1 MGRLIK
7 NHWAR
12 LIVLTAASFQIGSA
26 IEGFIWPKVFWDFMT
41 QNLNGAVTPIPILQ
55 ILNLL
60 MGLIGIAW
68 EWPLKYVAGS
78 TPHRSIEF
86 RLILY
91 PLSALLAMLLYQG
104 TDPAIYYLIGI
115 GVYFWAYSEGESTG
129 EQHSI
134 PSRSTSV
141 AANAMSPLLL
151 TKPLKEEPGL
161 IRESEEVPVNKKTSF
176 NGKLNQYFHTAKNIA
191 TGPTITTTTKHR
203 DNNASVSEQDIAPI
217 SFKRKPSSS
226 QQPLSS
232 KEIDEL
238 NTCSS
243 SSSSSSKRRRT
254 TTTMHRTLPSA
265 TRAAATRTT
274 TRITR
279 SLTRSRTTS
288 SSPFSTAS
296 FSPSQSTT
304 PHPEP
309 QLQTT
314 TTTTTKPPRTRT
326 RKSPTPQNTPSL
338 LRDTI
343 PPNLDLLLVG
353 VNPGLLTGITGHAYA
368 HPSNLF
374 WKLLHWSGITAIR
387 HPPSDTYAL
396 PELYNIGNTNIV
408 ERPTRDASMLS
419 RAEMDAGVPVLEA
432 KVAAQRP
439 AVVCLVGK
447 SIWEAVWRVK
457 TGRNIRKEEFR
468 YGWQDEEM
476 NMGVST
482 KDGGW
487 PGARVFVATTTSGL
501 AAGMSVAEKQAVWNE
516 LGDWVKRRR
525 REREMGEKQ
534 QQQSLPQEQIES
546 AAQEDIPGQDP

>member
-12 LIVLTAASFQIGSA
+12 LIILTAAAFQIGSA
-26 IEGFIWPKVFWDFMT
+26 VEGFIWPKVFWDFMT
-41 QNLNGAVTPIPILQ
+41 KNLNGAVTPIPILQ

-78 TPHRSIEF
+78 IPHRSIEF

-115 GVYFWAYSEGESTG
+115 GVYFWAYSEGETG
-129 EQHSI
+129 
-134 PSRSTSV
+134 
-141 AANAMSPLLL
+141 NATAIFAIEMSSLDG
-151 TKPLKEEPGL
+151 T
-161 IRESEEVPVNKKTSF
+161 RESENVPVNKKTSF
-176 NGKLNQYFHTAKNIA
+176 NGRLNQYFHTAKNIA
-191 TGPTITTTTKHR
+191 TEPSTLKPTT
-203 DNNASVSEQDIAPI
+203 NNASQDLATTR
-217 SFKRKPSSS
+217 SKRKLSPLP
-226 QQPLSS
+226 QQPYLENRPDESS
-232 KEIDEL
+232 I
-238 NTCSS
+238 SS
-243 SSSSSSKRRRT
+243 PSSKRQRT
-254 TTTMHRTLPSA
+254 TTTMLPPKS
-265 TRAAATRTT
+265 TT
-274 TRITR
+274 TNPRHR
-279 SLTRSRTTS
+279 
-288 SSPFSTAS
+288 
-296 FSPSQSTT
+296 
-304 PHPEP
+304 
-309 QLQTT
+309 
-314 TTTTTKPPRTRT
+314 RTRT
-326 RKSPTPQNTPSL
+326 RTPKPATPPTTPSL

-343 PPNLDLLLVG
+343 PKNLDLLLVG
-353 VNPGLLTGITGHAYA
+353 VNPGILTGVTGHAYA

-396 PELYNIGNTNIV
+396 PGLYNIGNTNIV

-457 TGRNIRKEEFR
+457 TGRRIRKEEFR
-468 YGWQDEEM
+468 YGWQHEGM
-476 NMGVST
+476 NMGAVISGDE
-482 KDGGW
+482 DGSGGGGEKNW

-516 LGDWVKRRR
+516 LGVWVKKRRG
-525 REREMGEKQ
+525 EREEQ
-534 QQQSLPQEQIES
+534 QQQQQQQQQQKDRSVD
-546 AAQEDIPGQDP
+546 EDNPSQDQ